1 MAFVLSPRAPLFFG
15 GREKYKKMYVTPGT
29 LLGFLTRTAQA
40 LLIQDLVGT
49 MVEPLFC
56 RILETLGK
64 SDLHTARRRLTLALF
79 RFVVSFA
86 LVWTVSHFTGITAS
100 SPAI

>member
-1 MAFVLSPRAPLFFG
+1 MH
-15 GREKYKKMYVTPGT
+15 VTPGT

-49 MVEPLFC
+49 LVEPLFC
-56 RILETLGK
+56 KIVAAFGK
-64 SDLHTARRRLTLALF
+64 SDMLTPRRRLALALF

-86 LVWTVSHFTGITAS
+86 IVWTVVLATGLTPA
-100 SPAI
+100 SPAH

>member
-1 MAFVLSPRAPLFFG
+1 
-15 GREKYKKMYVTPGT
+15 MYVTPGT

-49 MVEPLFC
+49 VVEPLFAK
-56 RILETLGK
+56 IIDVFGK
-64 SDLHTARRRLTLALF
+64 SDMHTARRRLALAIF

-86 LVWTVSHFTGITAS
+86 LVWAVVLTTGLTATT
-100 SPAI
+100 PAT

>member
-1 MAFVLSPRAPLFFG
+1 
-15 GREKYKKMYVTPGT
+15 MYVTPGT

-49 MVEPLFC
+49 IVEPVFGTV
-56 RILETLGK
+56 IETFGK
-64 SDLHTARRRLTLALF
+64 SDLHTARRRLALALF
-79 RFVVSFA
+79 RFVVSFV
-86 LVWTVSHFTGITAS
+86 LVWTVGHFTGITAS

>member
-1 MAFVLSPRAPLFFG
+1 
-15 GREKYKKMYVTPGT
+15 MYVTPGT

-49 MVEPLFC
+49 MIEPAFC
-56 RILETLGK
+56 TIIEALGK
-64 SDLHTARRRLTLALF
+64 SDLYTARRRLALALF
-79 RFVVSFA
+79 RFVVSFVI
-86 LVWTVSHFTGITAS
+86 VWTVGHFTGITAS